1 MDNNCNW
8 SIEIEDI
15 LEKMRINSII
25 LSNRHRRIF
34 YEYKSYTKYFDIPV
48 IIISVFGS
56 SFSLGAVGFIKQEYI
71 SIISCFIGMTVTVL
85 TSIKLYLHL
94 DERLKNEL
102 EMSKHFHSLALKLFK
117 ILNLPRCQR
126 GSDGLYLLNSKYS
139 DYIKLVEQSALSR
152 KCIVDNTLL
161 DIPKGLVSDDEISI
175 IPNGDNIIDY
185 IICKCKKYERN
196 KNNNE
201 NNNEN
206 NENELKDIEQY

>member
-71 SIISCFIGMTVTVL
+71 SIIS
-85 TSIKLYLHL
+85 
-94 DERLKNEL
+94 
-102 EMSKHFHSLALKLFK
+102 
-117 ILNLPRCQR
+117 
-126 GSDGLYLLNSKYS
+126 
-139 DYIKLVEQSALSR
+139 
-152 KCIVDNTLL
+152 
-161 DIPKGLVSDDEISI
+161 
-175 IPNGDNIIDY
+175 
-185 IICKCKKYERN
+185 
-196 KNNNE
+196 
-201 NNNEN
+201 
-206 NENELKDIEQY
+206 